1 VTAGYLPY
9 VRLVIGGDLKL
20 RLSELRSDRTGVGRA
35 VKAQEGVVG
44 ARAHVGTA
52 LSEVHPRQVRGEE
65 LNQRVVVH
73 VNEFGIEKFRTWVVV
88 RAIGVQTYSYLP
100 ITAPSIIL
108 IKVFES

>member
-9 VRLVIGGDLKL
+9 VRLVVGGDLKL
-20 RLSELRSDRTGVGRA
+20 RLSELGSDRARVGRA
-35 VKAQEGVVG
+35 VKAEEGVVG
-44 ARAHVGTA
+44 ARAHVGAA
-52 LSEVHPRQVRGEE
+52 LSEVNPRQVGGEE

-73 VNEFGIEKFRTWVVV
+73 VDEFRIEKFRTWVVV
-88 RAIGVQTYSYLP
+88 RAIGVQTYSNLS

>member
-20 RLSELRSDRTGVGRA
+20 RLSELGSDRTGVGRA

-44 ARAHVGTA
+44 ARAHVGTT
-52 LSEVHPRQVRGEE
+52 LSEVNPRQVGGEE
-65 LNQRVVVH
+65 LNQRVIVH
-73 VNEFGIEKFRTWVVV
+73 VDEFRIEKFRTWVVV
-88 RAIGVQTYSYLP
+88 WAIGVQTYSYLS